1 MKVTVEDIERSEEE
15 LEELQSFYIS
25 SFRKQHL
32 RNKYGAFT
40 CMTCGQVAV
49 KRVLYDVSDSEQKA
63 SRVERYCEKC
73 YKQMQKEE
81 QTTLLMATNGKDKTI
96 AVRDDNNLSGVEHK

>member
-1 MKVTVEDIERSEEE
+1 MKVTIEDIERSEDE

-25 SFRKQHL
+25 SFRKHYL

-40 CMTCGQVAV
+40 CMVCGQVAV
-49 KRVLYDVSDSEQKA
+49 KRVLFDVSDKDQKA

-73 YKQMQKEE
+73 FKQMQRE
-81 QTTLLMATNGKDKTI
+81 QNTTLLMATNGKDETV
-96 AVRDDNNLSGVEHK
+96 AVRDKFLSGVEHK